1 MGTIKKIKRDDVVE
15 VIAGN
20 EKGKRGKV
28 LRVLK
33 GRDRVVVE
41 KVNLVRRHKKADQT
55 SKGGIIDL
63 EASLHVSNLA
73 PVCHKCDQPVRV
85 GFKLLEDEKKVR
97 ACKRCGEVLDQ

>member
-1 MGTIKKIKRDDVVE
+1 MGTIRKIKRDDIVE

-28 LRVLK
+28 LRLEK
-33 GRDRVVVE
+33 DRDRVVVE
-41 KVNLVRRHKKADQT
+41 KVNLVRRHKKADQM

-73 PVCHKCDQPVRV
+73 PVCDNCDQPVRV

-97 ACKRCGEVLDQ
+97 ACKRCGEVLDK